1 MDAQGECFGEF
12 ERIRVSV
19 NISKPQ
25 KKKKLIVLKQEGEE
39 VFNCQLYMKGYRT
52 SVFVVAAL
60 GTSSENVQIIKVNK
74 KKICRLDHV

>member
-1 MDAQGECFGEF
+1 MFWGVCAHPSLGEHLKT
-12 ERIRVSV
+12 S
-19 NISKPQ
+19 
-25 KKKKLIVLKQEGEE
+25 KKKKNIIVLKQEGEE
-39 VFNCQLYMKGYRT
+39 VFNCQLYTKGYRT